1 MKEIIFWFST
11 SKIRDYWFNY
21 ALRKLERYSVEI
33 KCNKIARWMK
43 FLNLKITFKAD
54 YMWGQESAGNWDK
67 NQYWVEDLFDNNFE
81 EFFFELVFQNKPFEG
96 EDNG

>member
-21 ALRKLERYSVEI
+21 ALNKLERYSVEI

-43 FLNLKITFKAD
+43 FLNLKITFKVNCNEERD
-54 YMWGQESAGNWDK
+54 LVGLWDK

>member
-43 FLNLKITFKAD
+43 FLNLKITFKVNCNEERD
-54 YMWGQESAGNWDK
+54 LIGFWDK
-67 NQYWVEDLFDNNFE
+67 NQYWVEELFENDFE

-96 EDNG
+96 EN